1 MDSIVEMRERTTAEL
16 EETLEDARE
25 EMFNLRFQRASGQ
38 LEDHTR
44 LRKVRQHIARL
55 QTVLNDRER
64 AIVTASREPALAEL
78 LSDRV
83 WSASAEFDYE
93 LSAWV
98 VTFFDDDE
106 DELATARVDLN
117 RKSIK
122 SRADRAARKR
132 QPQRVTH
139 YEIAG

>member
-1 MDSIVEMRERTTAEL
+1 MDSIVELRERSTSEL
-16 EETLEDARE
+16 EEALEDARE

-38 LEDHTR
+38 LEDHAR
-44 LRKVRQHIARL
+44 MRKVRQQIARL
-55 QTVLNDRER
+55 QTVLNNRES
-64 AIVTASREPALAEL
+64 AIVTASREPAMAEL

-83 WSASAEFDYE
+83 WSASARFDYE

-98 VTFFDDDE
+98 VTFLDEDE

-117 RKSIK
+117 RKRIK
-122 SRADRAARKR
+122 SRGDRAASKR
-132 QPQRVTH
+132 PPQRVTH